1 MVFAIKRVFG
11 YFLAGIFALLPLGIA
26 FLIVGYAITL
36 IELSFALISNSTDP
50 LMISLFG
57 LTLLLL
63 VTLIGRE
70 VRHNK
75 AFKLISIG
83 ELWLS
88 KFPVIGKIISVIN
101 EFIDMVRG
109 EGKFKSLGVARVPFG
124 GSKIYALITNE
135 STHDNVKEYTVFIV
149 QGTFPPTGLVCFYN
163 EDEIEIVDN
172 MTPSDVFQLQ
182 ITLGVSE
189 ASINNSHKS

>member
-1 MVFAIKRVFG
+1 MALAFKKLFG
-11 YFLAGIFALLPLGIA
+11 YFISGFFALLPLGIA
-26 FLIVGYAITL
+26 FLIVGYLITL

-57 LTLLLL
+57 LTLMLLI
-63 VTLIGRE
+63 TLIGRE
-70 VRHNK
+70 VRHNR

-88 KFPVIGKIISVIN
+88 KFPVIGKIISIIN

-135 STHDNVKEYTVFIV
+135 SISDGIKEYTVFIV
-149 QGTFPPTGLVCFYN
+149 QGTFPPTGLVCFYF
-163 EDEIEIVDN
+163 EDEIEIVDD

-182 ITLGVSE
+182 VTLGVSE
-189 ASINNSHKS
+189 AKSNNVSGT